1 MFERTR
7 TCADLVGQ
15 QSAGL
20 MGFSSAAW
28 PSGLPCGSAS
38 WCDQGRWSL
47 RTHLPWLAALQVLEV
62 PASPPRW
69 GSSMMAR
76 TSLAKLSAHEGAESM
91 NRSNAPGRATV
102 GGRQP
107 DEPATMSLRCGW
119 CQSHARPRKWPG
131 SVAGLLYVEQVTTAV
146 VRQQAR
152 PVPEARF
159 DALRELMT
167 PPDPPKRP
175 IGFINPE
182 DKSKKTSGGR
192 GKV

>member
-1 MFERTR
+1 
-7 TCADLVGQ
+7 
-15 QSAGL
+15 
-20 MGFSSAAW
+20 
-28 PSGLPCGSAS
+28 
-38 WCDQGRWSL
+38 
-47 RTHLPWLAALQVLEV
+47 
-62 PASPPRW
+62 
-69 GSSMMAR
+69 
-76 TSLAKLSAHEGAESM
+76 
-91 NRSNAPGRATV
+91 
-102 GGRQP
+102 
-107 DEPATMSLRCGW
+107 MSLRCGW